1 MNDLDEILDDAFHGA
16 AWPAYFDEA
25 AQCRG
30 VPDSD
35 RVRRRAYR
43 YYEEALAAK
52 NASVGG
58 ASIRPPPIS
67 IQG

>member
-16 AWPAYFDEA
+16 AWGAYFDEA

-30 VPDSD
+30 VPDPN

-43 YYEEALAAK
+43 YYEEALAVK

-58 ASIRPPPIS
+58 APNRKPPVS
-67 IQG
+67 TQG